1 MSDTTPDQLRD
12 EAARADA
19 AARAPTA
26 PPPPGG
32 TSGEGGA
39 GDGPAHPVSPPMGV
53 EVGDGPAAGT
63 VDRPVHPGE
72 AQNAAEL
79 GQNLGGPV
87 DVSPLR
93 RSNTE
98 GAT

>member
-12 EAARADA
+12 EAARAA
-19 AARAPTA
+19 APTAPVA

-32 TSGEGGA
+32 TSGEAHA
-39 GDGPAHPVSPPMGV
+39 GDRPAHPVSPPMGE

-63 VDRPVHPGE
+63 VDRPIHPGE

-79 GQNLGGPV
+79 AQNLGGPV
-87 DVSPLR
+87 DVFPLR
-93 RSNTE
+93 RSNME